1 MDFETF
7 YNASP
12 VILMEGSIGERLKR
26 EYNIKIDGTLGLS
39 DLIYNES
46 SKKAITALYKEY
58 IKIAEKY
65 DLPLMTTTTTR
76 RANRE
81 RVQLAESNENIIADN
96 VNFLKSIRQ
105 TTDIAMFVGGLMGC
119 KGDAYWA
126 TDRLTKDEALSFH
139 SWQADLFRQAEVDYL
154 FGALMPALEETVGMA
169 QAMEA
174 TGLPYI
180 ISFLIRKNGRL
191 IDETTLHDAIV
202 TIDHHTTRKPLCYMV
217 NCVHPANL
225 KSALRQ
231 PFNMTDEVKER
242 FRGIQAN
249 TSALSPEE
257 LDDSAVLITSDSV
270 NLADEMLDL
279 YNYMNPKI
287 FGGCCG
293 TNNTHIEEIAKRVKR
308 VMSDLC

>member
-7 YNASP
+7 FNKAP

-39 DLIYNES
+39 DLIYNEF
-46 SKKAITALYKEY
+46 SKKAITAIYKEY

-65 DLPLMTTTTTR
+65 CLPLMTTTTTR

-81 RVQLAESNENIIADN
+81 RVQLAESNESIIADN
-96 VNFLKSIRQ
+96 VNFLKDIRQ

-126 TDRLTKDEALSFH
+126 TDRLAREEAFSFH
-139 SWQADLFRQAEVDYL
+139 SWQADLFRQSGVDYL

-191 IDETTLHDAIV
+191 IDDTTLHDAIV
-202 TIDHHTTRKPLCYMV
+202 MIDQHTTKKPLCYMV

-249 TSALSPEE
+249 TSVLSPEE

-270 NLADEMLDL
+270 SLADEMLDL

-293 TNNTHIEEIAKRVKR
+293 TNNTHIEEIAKRVKI
-308 VMSDLC
+308 VMSYEL